1 MRFGCVV
8 FLRRKIG
15 GVLERENS
23 AIVIVPQ
30 DCFVGY
36 ADLTTNQF
44 CCRRDLPMREVERLG
59 IAKLQRSRKI
69 DREIIAQLI
78 LREGCAV
85 TIGNLAA
92 RSGDIENVSA
102 RQFLCLER
110 RNDLLIKRRRRWL
123 RRGRGAGSYRRGCRC
138 KLLSRCA
145 GKREKEQCQIKHH
158 RDTSLPSRGSG

>member
-8 FLRRKIG
+8 FFRRKIG
-15 GVLERENS
+15 GDLERENS

-44 CCRRDLPMREVERLG
+44 CCRRDLPMREVERLR
-59 IAKLQRSRKI
+59 IAKLQWSRKI

-85 TIGNLAA
+85 PIGDLAA
-92 RSGDIENVSA
+92 RSGNIENVGT
-102 RQFLCLER
+102 REFLSLKCW
-110 RNDLLIKRRRRWL
+110 NNFFIKRGRGWL
-123 RRGRGAGSYRRGCRC
+123 RRGRGAGSCRGGC
-138 KLLSRCA
+138 
-145 GKREKEQCQIKHH
+145 
-158 RDTSLPSRGSG
+158 